1 MIIDNINCKI
11 YHRKQQIYLDDYM
24 KEINQKIEDIIINK
38 KEETKPSLLLSLEK
52 QRSEF
57 FIIFIT
63 GLIKFYENLRKN
75 NDIMNHI
82 DVGDIVI
89 YNKKKYI
96 YDGKKIIN
104 DREMLVLKAKE
115 TKQAGHKCASIDF
128 IDKSK
133 SKDIAKYYGESDKL
147 GKIRDTTN
155 TLNTYIEK
163 LKKIFINSDE
173 LNNGVIDEQIVV
185 VFESKQHI
193 NLLLSL
199 YFIEIEGHKY
209 KFDEIFPCK
218 YYTDE
223 DRYVDLNNDITK
235 GLFIFTSKIEVA
247 NDILLNNKQCKT
259 VILLGEKTYENR
271 LETTLSRMFKRL
283 EKKKL
288 NDIIIHND
296 YNKINI
302 IKELLD
308 KNIDCYAWSK
318 QVIKNKYEHDNNYIN
333 AYNIIHIYFK
343 YSIKNELIDNKE
355 INGLI
360 QSLNNNLINILR
372 NKEEIIDS
380 KIFLICAYKMFNKL
394 QDYVYPIKIYEEIEI
409 LEPSKNNEVIFKNI
423 LEKNEEYQ
431 SNYDL
436 LSIVIKQLM
445 ELHNILYD
453 KNPKIRRLK
462 KISDNNSIIVC
473 KDEMEKNL
481 LKTDNKLEYKKI
493 ITKDDIAN
501 YNENETFIFV
511 SKYRRTNEFQYSY
524 IRKNNVVN
532 ILNNVQANKY
542 NSKARFTNKLLDII
556 ESNNR
561 LSSEDRKATKD
572 EYMPIINLKEKILL
586 EKVEVNDEENNDIL
600 ETYVEKEL
608 HDFDYIKEI
617 KKLTNIK
624 LNKFNTSQESMY
636 SGTVTVTR
644 KIYYSEDG
652 YSYITDNSK
661 IVMLDD
667 NNKIKGFINNAKI
680 SDRILF
686 IDEKTENDLNILFD
700 KIVESKIFK
709 EKYKQHYQNMIYWK
723 KVLRKYID
731 DYNLNYNDIANELI
745 IHEISKTPQTI
756 RGWLKSESIIGPWEE
771 KFYKALGEI
780 TFDQKL
786 ISNWK
791 EIFES
796 NNTIREFRRQFRN
809 TFKNMIQHAVCNTIS
824 EENEL
829 EILVNR
835 VFGNLK
841 EYAKILKIVDID
853 EISLEIPYA
862 QTNCLIYDK

>member
-1 MIIDNINCKI
+1 
-11 YHRKQQIYLDDYM
+11 
-24 KEINQKIEDIIINK
+24 
-38 KEETKPSLLLSLEK
+38 
-52 QRSEF
+52 
-57 FIIFIT
+57 
-63 GLIKFYENLRKN
+63 
-75 NDIMNHI
+75 
-82 DVGDIVI
+82 
-89 YNKKKYI
+89 
-96 YDGKKIIN
+96 
-104 DREMLVLKAKE
+104 
-115 TKQAGHKCASIDF
+115 
-128 IDKSK
+128 
-133 SKDIAKYYGESDKL
+133 
-147 GKIRDTTN
+147 
-155 TLNTYIEK
+155 
-163 LKKIFINSDE
+163 
-173 LNNGVIDEQIVV
+173 
-185 VFESKQHI
+185 
-193 NLLLSL
+193 
-199 YFIEIEGHKY
+199 
-209 KFDEIFPCK
+209 
-218 YYTDE
+218 
-223 DRYVDLNNDITK
+223 
-235 GLFIFTSKIEVA
+235 
-247 NDILLNNKQCKT
+247 
-259 VILLGEKTYENR
+259 
-271 LETTLSRMFKRL
+271 
-283 EKKKL
+283 
-288 NDIIIHND
+288 
-296 YNKINI
+296 
-302 IKELLD
+302 
-308 KNIDCYAWSK
+308 
-318 QVIKNKYEHDNNYIN
+318 
-333 AYNIIHIYFK
+333 
-343 YSIKNELIDNKE
+343 
-355 INGLI
+355 
-360 QSLNNNLINILR
+360 
-372 NKEEIIDS
+372 
-380 KIFLICAYKMFNKL
+380 
-394 QDYVYPIKIYEEIEI
+394 
-409 LEPSKNNEVIFKNI
+409 
-423 LEKNEEYQ
+423 
-431 SNYDL
+431 
-436 LSIVIKQLM
+436 
-445 ELHNILYD
+445 
-453 KNPKIRRLK
+453 
-462 KISDNNSIIVC
+462 
-473 KDEMEKNL
+473 
-481 LKTDNKLEYKKI
+481 
-493 ITKDDIAN
+493 
-501 YNENETFIFV
+501 
-511 SKYRRTNEFQYSY
+511 
-524 IRKNNVVN
+524 
-532 ILNNVQANKY
+532 
-542 NSKARFTNKLLDII
+542 
-556 ESNNR
+556 
-561 LSSEDRKATKD
+561 
-572 EYMPIINLKEKILL
+572 MPIINLKEKILL

>member
-1 MIIDNINCKI
+1 M
-11 YHRKQQIYLDDYM
+11 
-24 KEINQKIEDIIINK
+24 
-38 KEETKPSLLLSLEK
+38 
-52 QRSEF
+52 
-57 FIIFIT
+57 
-63 GLIKFYENLRKN
+63 
-75 NDIMNHI
+75 
-82 DVGDIVI
+82 
-89 YNKKKYI
+89 
-96 YDGKKIIN
+96 
-104 DREMLVLKAKE
+104 
-115 TKQAGHKCASIDF
+115 
-128 IDKSK
+128 
-133 SKDIAKYYGESDKL
+133 
-147 GKIRDTTN
+147 
-155 TLNTYIEK
+155 
-163 LKKIFINSDE
+163 
-173 LNNGVIDEQIVV
+173 
-185 VFESKQHI
+185 
-193 NLLLSL
+193 
-199 YFIEIEGHKY
+199 
-209 KFDEIFPCK
+209 
-218 YYTDE
+218 
-223 DRYVDLNNDITK
+223 
-235 GLFIFTSKIEVA
+235 
-247 NDILLNNKQCKT
+247 
-259 VILLGEKTYENR
+259 
-271 LETTLSRMFKRL
+271 
-283 EKKKL
+283 
-288 NDIIIHND
+288 
-296 YNKINI
+296 
-302 IKELLD
+302 
-308 KNIDCYAWSK
+308 
-318 QVIKNKYEHDNNYIN
+318 
-333 AYNIIHIYFK
+333 
-343 YSIKNELIDNKE
+343 
-355 INGLI
+355 
-360 QSLNNNLINILR
+360 
-372 NKEEIIDS
+372 
-380 KIFLICAYKMFNKL
+380 
-394 QDYVYPIKIYEEIEI
+394 
-409 LEPSKNNEVIFKNI
+409 
-423 LEKNEEYQ
+423 
-431 SNYDL
+431 
-436 LSIVIKQLM
+436 
-445 ELHNILYD
+445 
-453 KNPKIRRLK
+453 
-462 KISDNNSIIVC
+462 
-473 KDEMEKNL
+473 
-481 LKTDNKLEYKKI
+481 EYKKI